1 MTVRFVLP
9 ASWSTL
15 ARADLSQLSCNASTV
30 EQALRWLIESHPMF
44 AERVFTEEGALA
56 PWTIVCL
63 NHIHILDPSTAISDG
78 DHELQI
84 IPALMGG

>member
-1 MTVRFVLP
+1 MTIRFVLP
-9 ASWSTL
+9 ASWSSL
-15 ARADLSQLSCNASTV
+15 AQADLSSLSCEASTV
-30 EQALRWLIESHPMF
+30 DQALKWLIEQHPVF
-44 AERVFTEEGALA
+44 VERIYTEHDLA

-63 NHIHILDPSTAISDG
+63 NHHHILDPSTPIPAG

>member
-1 MTVRFVLP
+1 MTIRFVLP
-9 ASWSTL
+9 ASWPSL
-15 ARADLSQLSCNASTV
+15 ADADLSNLSCEATTV
-30 EQALRWLIESHPMF
+30 DQALKWLIEQHPAF
-44 AERVFTEEGALA
+44 AERIYTEHDLA

-63 NHIHILDPSTAISDG
+63 NHQHILDPSTPIPAG

>member
-9 ASWSTL
+9 PSWPTL
-15 ARADLSQLSCNASTV
+15 AGTDLSGLACDAATVGQALAWLV
-30 EQALRWLIESHPMF
+30 EQHPVF
-44 AERVFTEEGALA
+44 GERIFTGDRLA

-63 NHIHILDPSTAISDG
+63 NHTHILDPATSIPAG